1 MVFLNYI
8 NHCQKQVCLMSL
20 NKVLI
25 AATVAASLAV
35 SACGTTR
42 TTTVSTTT
50 VGQELS
56 DLKQAL
62 DSGII
67 KKSEYEKKRKEI
79 LRGK

>member
-1 MVFLNYI
+1 MA
-8 NHCQKQVCLMSL
+8 L

-25 AATVAASLAV
+25 VTAVAASMALA
-35 SACGTTR
+35 ACGTTR
-42 TTTVSTTT
+42 TTSVSTTT

-67 KKSEYEKKRKEI
+67 KKSEYEKKRKQI